1 MAGQVWLQE
10 CEVKMVLARK
20 REKQTEGFEPSK
32 NMPGTGDIKASP
44 KQVRLQVQGSWEK
57 DLTEKKIFLNQGRS
71 KTSTNE

>member
-1 MAGQVWLQE
+1 
-10 CEVKMVLARK
+10 MVLARK